1 MSQNHSANDELFFA
15 TQAQDRDSIDAII
28 ETPRSPELAHVPA
41 FVQYPQRTRR
51 IFLPSGAPPDALN
64 FDFTVR
70 SIVVQNLGT
79 NAYIYCVE
87 AGIYLTTS
95 GMPQQAINL
104 PQGTTTLTLQYH
116 TKQFDPTPPA
126 AVAGEYATVWAYDEW
141 ISPAA
146 AGAAAG
152 GAVGTNV
159 TIAGPLDA
167 GHVAVQVENFPS
179 PFHVTVDNATI
190 AVTQSGVW
198 TVAVSG
204 TVAVSNFPATQNVA
218 GTVAVSNFP
227 ATQPV
232 SGTVTANPAIIPGSG
247 ATPYH
252 LISAASTNATSVK
265 ASAATLVMLTAINQA
280 SVMRYLKIFNK
291 ASAPIL
297 GTDVPVLN
305 FPIPSNSGTA
315 TDGAGFVIPL
325 PPIGVGLSNGLAFAI
340 TAGQADNDNTPVVA
354 GDVVVDMSYV

>member
-1 MSQNHSANDELFFA
+1 MSHNHSANDDLFLA

-28 ETPRSPELAHVPA
+28 DTPRSPELAHVPA

-116 TKQFDPTPPA
+116 TKQFDPTPPS
-126 AVAGEYATVWAYDEW
+126 AVAGEYATLWAYDEW

-152 GAVGTNV
+152 GAVGTTV
-159 TIAGPLDA
+159 TIAAPLV
-167 GHVAVQVENFPS
+167 GGNVAVAVENFPS
-179 PFHVTVDNATI
+179 PFNVTVDNATL
-190 AVTQSGVW
+190 AVTQSGTW
-198 TVAVSG
+198 TVSISGTVTIGG
-204 TVAVSNFPATQNVA
+204 TVAVSNFPSTQTVNGTVNVGNFPGTQNVA
-218 GTVAVSNFP
+218 GS
-227 ATQPV
+227 
-232 SGTVTANPAIIPGSG
+232 VTA
-247 ATPYH
+247 TPPSETPFT
-252 LISAASTNATSVK
+252 LVSAASTNATLI
-265 ASAATLVMLTAINQA
+265 ASGSHVLKSIHVINNNAAPI
-280 SVMRYLKIFNK
+280 YLKVFNK
-291 ASAPIL
+291 ATAPIP
-297 GTDVPVLN
+297 GTDTPILNYEVPANGAGANL
-305 FPIPSNSGTA
+305 
-315 TDGAGFVIPL
+315 GAGFVIEL
-325 PPIGVGLSNGLAFAI
+325 NVAVSLGLGIALTS
-340 TAGQADNDNTPVVA
+340 GQALNNATAVAA
-354 GDVVVDMSYV
+354 GDATLNMSYV